1 VTTTDSIVGTSVGRI
16 EGVHKV
22 TGQARY
28 AAEFPLGELA
38 YGWIVPSRIAR
49 GRISSIDVDAALAM
63 PGVLA
68 VLHHGNARKLT
79 APGDRSM
86 MFDPSIMLLQEDRVH
101 HYGELVAVVVATTSE
116 QARAAAEALPV
127 KYDTEPHDVVLTAGH
142 PKLYQPEVVNANYPA
157 VTDKGDV
164 DTALATAEIVVD
176 AVYTIPAEQNTP
188 MEPNAATAQWDGG
201 QLTVFDS
208 NQGAFLSQQ
217 VLASLLG
224 IEPGAV
230 RVLSEHVGGGFG
242 AKGGVKAQL
251 VLAAMAAEAV
261 GRPVR
266 VTLTRQQMFYLV
278 GYRTPT
284 IQRVRLG
291 AGRDGRLTAL
301 DHVAYSQ
308 TSTIHEFTEQ
318 TAVMSRMMYAAD
330 SLRTR
335 HEVAPLDVPTP
346 RWMRAPGEA
355 PGSFALESAM
365 DELAEASGVDPIE
378 LRARNEPTVE
388 PASGR
393 GFGSRD
399 LLGCYREGARL
410 FGWGDRDPRPGSR
423 RDGRWLIGT
432 GVASATY
439 PARNVPSTASVT
451 AEPDGGYTVRITASD
466 IGTGARTVLSQ
477 IAADELRVPI
487 GEVRVLIGNSDYG
500 PAMLAGGSLG
510 TASWSWAIVKA
521 CRALRAELP
530 LDGNLP
536 DDGLTVSAGTN
547 EDVSAVPDLVRHS
560 YGAQFAEV
568 AVDLETGEI
577 RVPRL
582 LGYFDVGRVI
592 NPITARSQLIGGMI
606 MGLSMAL
613 MEKSTMDEETGDFV
627 NHDLAGY
634 YVAANADVRSVE
646 VGWLDQPDDVHP
658 SGVKGLGEVGI
669 VGTAAAIANAIWHA
683 TGVRHRDLPMTPAQT
698 LRRIP

>member
-1 VTTTDSIVGTSVGRI
+1 VTTTESIVGTGIRRV
-16 EGVHKV
+16 EGLHKV

-28 AAEFPLGELA
+28 AAEFPLGELV
-38 YGWIVPSRIAR
+38 YGWIVTSRIPR

-79 APGDRSM
+79 DPA
-86 MFDPSIMLLQEDRVH
+86 DPSLMLLQEDRVH
-101 HYGELVAVVVATTSE
+101 HYGEVVALVMATTSE

-127 KYDTEPHDVVLTAGH
+127 KYDTEPHDVVLTAEH
-142 PKLYQPEVVNANYPA
+142 PKLYQPEVVNAGYPA
-157 VTDKGDV
+157 ATDKGDV

-176 AVYTIPAEQNTP
+176 AEYTIPAEQNTP
-188 MEPNAATAQWDGG
+188 IEPNAATAQWDGD

-217 VLASLLG
+217 MLASLLG

-242 AKGGVKAQL
+242 AKASVKAQL

-318 TAVMSRMMYAAD
+318 TAVLSRMMYAAD

-335 HEVAPLDVPTP
+335 HEVAALDVPTP

-365 DELAEASGVDPIE
+365 DELAEASGIDPIE

-410 FGWGDRDPRPGSR
+410 FGWADRDPRPGST

-451 AEPDGGYTVRITASD
+451 AEPGGGYTVRITASD

-487 GEVRVLIGNSDYG
+487 GEVRMLIGNSDFG
-500 PAMLAGGSLG
+500 PAFLAGGSLG

-530 LDGNLP
+530 VDGTLP

-592 NPITARSQLIGGMI
+592 NPITARSQLVGGMI

-613 MEKSTMDEETGDFV
+613 FEKSTMDEETGDFL

-634 YVAANADVRSVE
+634 HVAANADIRSVE
-646 VGWLDQPDDVHP
+646 VGWLDEPDDVHP
-658 SGVKGLGEVGI
+658 AGVKGLGEVGI

-683 TGVRHRDLPMTPAQT
+683 TGVRHRNLPITPANT